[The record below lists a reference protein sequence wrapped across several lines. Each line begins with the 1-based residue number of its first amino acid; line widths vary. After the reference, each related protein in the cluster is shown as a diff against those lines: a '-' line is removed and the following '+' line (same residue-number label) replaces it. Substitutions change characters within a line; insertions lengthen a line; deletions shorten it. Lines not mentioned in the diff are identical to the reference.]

1 MSFIS
6 SLRGAQVIVFGAGT
20 TGKPTADFL
29 RDSGA
34 EVLLV
39 DEAIAGP
46 GIVSSLEGVDLT
58 KCTFAVVSPGW
69 RTDHPLITI
78 ARAEGVAL
86 LSEIDLAWR
95 VKLERNPEQRWIAL
109 TGTNGKTTTVQ
120 MVEAIL
126 VAAGL
131 NAMACGNVGTTAIEA
146 VLRSD
151 LEMLVL
157 ELSSF
162 QLEWSTEARFESVAI
177 LNIAEDHIDWH
188 GSFEAYVRAKFKI
201 ADRAR
206 RIILNKGDSVI
217 LEGSRNLTIPI
228 TYFSL
233 DVPSNHEIGLV
244 ENLIVD
250 REFVA
255 ADAEALFEL
264 SDISPTVPHNVL
276 NAMAAA
282 GLARSVGVA
291 TKPISRALKD
301 FKIDHHRLEEVD
313 VREGITWIDDSKATN
328 PHAALA
334 ALQSQMKSI
343 WIAGGLA
350 KGASMDALVAT
361 AKDRIKAAILIGKDA
376 PLIESALKKSA
387 PSIPVVTTNPQL
399 RGIEV
404 MRSAVQAAKSH
415 AVEGDVV
422 LLAPACASMDQFKN
436 YAERGDCFAQAVKEL
451 GNGRSS

>member
-1 MSFIS
+1 MSFTA
-6 SLRGAQVIVFGAGT
+6 SLRDARVIVFGAGT
-20 TGKPTADFL
+20 TGKPSADFL

-39 DEAIAGP
+39 DEGISEP
-46 GIVSSLEGVDLT
+46 GIISSLDGVDLT
-58 KCTFAVVSPGW
+58 KYLFAVVSPGW
-69 RTDHPLITI
+69 RTDHPLLVM
-78 ARAEGVAL
+78 ARTKGVEL

-95 VKLERNPEQRWIAL
+95 VKVERNPDQRWIAL

-126 VAAGL
+126 VAAGV

-162 QLEWSTEARFESVAI
+162 QLEWSKEARFESVAI

-188 GSFEAYVRAKFKI
+188 GSFEAYSQAKFKI
-201 ADRAR
+201 AERAR
-206 RIILNKGDSVI
+206 RIILNKVDPVI
-217 LEGSRNLTIPI
+217 VEGSRNLPIPV
-228 TYFSL
+228 TFFSL

-255 ADAEALFEL
+255 KDAEALFEI
-264 SDISPTVPHNVL
+264 SDISPAVPHNVL

-282 GLARSVGVA
+282 GLARSVGIA
-291 TKPISRALKD
+291 AEPIASALKD
-301 FKIDHHRLEEVD
+301 FKIDHHRLEVIANH
-313 VREGITWIDDSKATN
+313 EGITWIDDSKATN

-334 ALQSQMKSI
+334 ALQSQLKSI
-343 WIAGGLA
+343 WVAGGLA
-350 KGASMDALVAT
+350 KGASMDALIAT

-376 PLIESALKKSA
+376 PLIESALKRFA
-387 PSIPVVTTNPQL
+387 PAVPIVMTDPEL

-404 MRSAVQAAKSH
+404 MRSAVQAAKNH
-415 AVEGDVV
+415 ATNGDVV
-422 LLAPACASMDQFKN
+422 LLAPACASMDQFRN
-436 YAERGDCFAQAVKEL
+436 YAERGDCFAQAVMEL
-451 GNGRSS
+451 SDGR

>member
-1 MSFIS
+1 MSFIA

-20 TGKPTADFL
+20 TGKPTSDFL
-29 RDSGA
+29 RDNGA

-39 DEAIAGP
+39 DEEITDS
-46 GIVSSLEGVDLT
+46 GIISSLDGVDLANYA
-58 KCTFAVVSPGW
+58 FAVVSPGW
-69 RTDHPLITI
+69 RTDHPLLRI
-78 ARAEGVAL
+78 ARTSGMAL
-86 LSEIDLAWR
+86 LSEVDLAWR
-95 VKLERNPEQRWIAL
+95 VKLERNPDQRWIAL

-126 VAAGL
+126 VEAGL
-131 NAMACGNVGTTAIEA
+131 NALACGNVGTTAIEA
-146 VLRSD
+146 VLRAD

-162 QLEWSTEARFESVAI
+162 QLEWSKEASFEAVAI

-188 GSFEAYVRAKFKI
+188 GSFEAYVQAKFKI

-206 RIILNKGDSVI
+206 RIILNKTDPVI
-217 LEGSRNLTIPI
+217 LEGSRNLTIPV
-228 TYFSL
+228 TFFSL
-233 DVPSNHEIGLV
+233 NVPSNHEIGLV

-264 SDISPTVPHNVL
+264 SDVSPAVPHNVL

-282 GLARSVGVA
+282 ALARAVGVA
-291 TKPISRALKD
+291 SSAIANALKK
-301 FKIDHHRLEEVD
+301 FKIDHHRLEVIATY
-313 VREGITWIDDSKATN
+313 EGITWIDDSKATN

-334 ALQSQMKSI
+334 ALQSQLKSI

-361 AKDRIKAAILIGKDA
+361 AKDRIKAAVLIGKDA

-387 PSIPVVTTNPQL
+387 PAIPILMTDPQL

-404 MRSAVQAAKSH
+404 MRSAVQAAKSY
-415 AVEGDVV
+415 AAAGDVV

-451 GNGRSS
+451 SDDR